1 MHEIK
6 EYLDTGI
13 TPQLA
18 ESIAVLCCRCFLDSK
33 RTVEERVKEML
44 EAIGS
49 AAPEHVTGRRFV
61 IWQGEQVIAHARTF
75 VREIIV
81 EDQRLPVLA
90 LAAVCSDPEI
100 RGKGLGVRVT
110 QKAFQQVATDAWPEV
125 SLFQTPVPG
134 FYQKLNSRL
143 VTNRFVN
150 RCNVDDPEA
159 NPWRDD
165 QIMIYP
171 SEFAWPEGTVDLNG
185 CDY

>member
-1 MHEIK
+1 M
-6 EYLDTGI
+6 
-13 TPQLA
+13 
-18 ESIAVLCCRCFLDSK
+18 
-33 RTVEERVKEML
+33 
-44 EAIGS
+44 
-49 AAPEHVTGRRFV
+49 
-61 IWQGEQVIAHARTF
+61 
-75 VREIIV
+75 
-81 EDQRLPVLA
+81 
-90 LAAVCSDPEI
+90 
-100 RGKGLGVRVT
+100 RVT

-150 RCNVDDPEA
+150 RRNVDDPEA